1 MERII
6 TNGEGG
12 INHANAI
19 SYEKAA
25 AEFDNENEK
34 AGELSCSL
42 LLKNLLKTNLRLS
55 KLNELSAMLLF

>member
-1 MERII
+1 MERIT
-6 TNGEGG
+6 TNWQES
-12 INHANAI
+12 INQANAI

-25 AEFDNENEK
+25 TEFENETEK
-34 AGELSCSL
+34 AEELSCSL